1 MRAATFEAV
10 GKPLRIETV
19 ETPQPGNGEVVLEVA
34 YCGICGSDL
43 HMTQYQGILKQG
55 DILGHEFTGTIS
67 ALGPNVDPKWKVGD
81 RVTSLPV
88 IACHNCEMCDQ
99 GLFSLCTSMYV
110 TGVGKSHGAYA
121 QYVASPAET
130 LFKLP
135 AGVDFRDAALTEP
148 LSVALH
154 AVEMADIKSSDNVL
168 VIGGGPIGLG
178 VAMFA
183 KYRGARNV
191 VVSEF
196 SAGRTA
202 LAKKMGATATIN
214 PATED
219 VSKRF
224 KELTGSA
231 PQVVFECVGA
241 KGLLDQAVAFTA
253 PRGRIVVVGVMMGED
268 NFTPMHAFGKEIV
281 FKFTQCYSPT
291 DYEVVLDL
299 LDKKRIDPS
308 PMVTDIIDLNSVPE
322 KFEALRKPST
332 QCKILIS
339 PSA

>member
-1 MRAATFEAV
+1 MKAAIFQEV
-10 GKPLRIETV
+10 GKPLRIENV
-19 ETPQPGNGEVVLEVA
+19 DAPKPVAGEVILEVA

-43 HMTQYQGILKQG
+43 HMTQHQGILKQG
-55 DILGHEFTGTIS
+55 DIMGHEFTGTIS

-99 GLFSLCTSMYV
+99 GLFSLCKSMYV
-110 TGVGKSHGAYA
+110 TGVGMSQGAYA

-135 AGVDFRDAALTEP
+135 DGVDFKDAALTEP

-183 KYRGARNV
+183 RHRGAKNV
-191 VVSEF
+191 IVSEL
-196 SAGRTA
+196 AEGRAA
-202 LAKKMGATATIN
+202 LARKMGATATIN
-214 PATED
+214 PAKED
-219 VSKRF
+219 VSKRYAA
-224 KELTGSA
+224 LTGGA
-231 PQVVFECVGA
+231 PHVVFECVGV
-241 KGLLDQAVAFTA
+241 KGLIDQAVALAA
-253 PRGRIVVVGVMMGED
+253 PRGRIVVAGVMMGED
-268 NFTPMHAFGKEIV
+268 QFTPMHAISKELTL
-281 FKFTQCYSPT
+281 KFTQCYSPK

-299 LDKKRIDPS
+299 LNQKRIDPS
-308 PMVTDIIDLNSVPE
+308 PMVTEIIDFNSLPE
-322 KFEALRKPST
+322 KFEALRKPTT

>member
-1 MRAATFEAV
+1 MKAAVFQDV
-10 GKPLRIETV
+10 GKPLAIANV
-19 ETPQPGNGEVVLEVA
+19 DAPLPGPGEVVLEVA

-43 HMTQYQGILKQG
+43 HMTQHQGILKRG
-55 DILGHEFTGTIS
+55 DIMGHEFTGTIS
-67 ALGPNVDPKWKVGD
+67 ALGPDVDPKWKVGD

-88 IACHNCEMCDQ
+88 IACHNCEMCDE
-99 GLFSLCTSMYV
+99 GLLSLCRNMYV
-110 TGVGKSHGAYA
+110 TGVGRSQGAYA

-135 AGVDFRDAALTEP
+135 ANVDFRDAALTEP

-183 KYRGARNV
+183 KFRGARNV
-191 VVSEF
+191 VVSELA
-196 SAGRTA
+196 AGRA
-202 LAKKMGATATIN
+202 ELAKKMGATATIN
-214 PATED
+214 PAKED
-219 VSKRF
+219 VAKRYA
-224 KELTGSA
+224 ELTGGA
-231 PQVVFECVGA
+231 PHVVFECVGV
-241 KGLLDQAVAFTA
+241 KGLIDHAVAMAA
-253 PRGRIVVVGVMMGED
+253 PRGRIVVAGVMMGED
-268 NFTPMHAFGKEIV
+268 QFTPMHAIGKELTL
-281 FKFTQCYSPT
+281 KFTQCYSPK

-299 LDKKRIDPS
+299 LDHKRVDPS
-308 PMVTDIIDLNSVPE
+308 PMVTEIVALDAVPE